1 MQVFKFGGASV
12 KDAPSVKNLAAILN
26 RYNDRN
32 LVVVISAMGKTTNA
46 LENLVQA
53 YFEGDEGMYAVL
65 DEVLDYHYTIAE
77 VLETGEKGK
86 AAIDS
91 LKEEMLTKLKKP
103 VSLNFNFEYDQVVS
117 FGELLSTT
125 IISLYLNQQG
135 IANKWIDIRN
145 YLKTDNTYREAN
157 VDWKLSE
164 GLIRKT
170 FTFDG
175 SQRLYITQGFIGSTI
190 NNLTTTLGREGSDFS
205 AAILA
210 YYLWAN
216 SVTVWKDVPGV
227 LNADPKFFKE
237 TIKLDKISYRD
248 AIELAYY
255 GTSVIHPRTVQPLQN
270 RQIPLYVKSFLNPQE
285 EGTQI
290 LNEKIVQNVP
300 CYIFKK
306 DQVLVQIS
314 ARDFSFIAEEHLQD
328 IFPAFAETG
337 LKINLM
343 QNSAVSFN
351 VCVNNDPTR
360 LSRTIQKL
368 EKIFNVNLRHGLE
381 IITVRYYDDETI
393 ASVVDK
399 RSLILTQK
407 TQTTVQMVVSK

>member
-91 LKEEMLTKLKKP
+91 LKEEMLTKLRKP

-328 IFPAFAETG
+328 IFPAF
-337 LKINLM
+337 
-343 QNSAVSFN
+343 
-351 VCVNNDPTR
+351 
-360 LSRTIQKL
+360 
-368 EKIFNVNLRHGLE
+368 
-381 IITVRYYDDETI
+381 
-393 ASVVDK
+393 
-399 RSLILTQK
+399 
-407 TQTTVQMVVSK
+407 